1 MNKANIIEVREAIV
15 KLINSSAIECFYRGV
30 RAEIAFSLGI
40 APNNIVFNTAFDS
53 IDFIVNGDNSISA
66 L

>member
-1 MNKANIIEVREAIV
+1 MNKTNIIEVREAIV
-15 KLINSSAIECFYRGV
+15 NLINSASIECFYKGM

-53 IDFIVNGDNSISA
+53 IDFSVNGDNSISA
-66 L
+66 F